1 MINMKKE
8 TVAISKYPKHWNRN
22 GIEKVY
28 QVWYH
33 QWEHWDGERKR
44 IHERVFPTHKA
55 ETFCNSYNAEQF
67 ILAVKKYPLAY
78 PWYQPKFG
86 DRLSI
91 RSYKRYFIE
100 IACSQANRLGSM
112 ENLNVTKIQKNTEK
126 GAEYYV
132 TMFFTSYKDGC
143 KWIKDHYKEYHM
155 TNVGVFKNYLL
166 KLVKNWAKEA
176 GNVKN

>member
-1 MINMKKE
+1 MKKE
-8 TVAISKYPKHWNRN
+8 TIAISRHPKHWNRN

-44 IHERVFPTHKA
+44 NHVRVYPTHKA
-55 ETFCNSYNAEQF
+55 ESFCNLYNAEQF
-67 ILAVKKYPLAY
+67 ISTVKKYPLAY
-78 PWYQPKFG
+78 SWYQPKFG

-112 ENLNVTKIQKNTEK
+112 KNLNVTEIQKNPER
-126 GAEYYV
+126 GIEYYV

-143 KWIKDHYKEYHM
+143 KWIKDHYKEYQI
-155 TNVGVFKNYLL
+155 TNVGVFKKYLL
-166 KLVKNWAKEA
+166 KLTKE
-176 GNVKN
+176 